1 MNTTTLIT
9 TLAIAASGAL
19 AQDLEHTAPTQS
31 NPVFLVGATVHTVS
45 GDTIENGVVSFADGI
60 IGIVGKADDIMPRI
74 SLGPDTQIIDLSGKH
89 LYPGLIDSVTI
100 LGLEEV
106 SAVRATRD
114 KNEVGD
120 MTPEV
125 RAYVAVN
132 PDSTVIPTART
143 NGILTFGVFPTGG
156 TIPGRAS
163 VLKADGWTTEDL
175 AIDRDAGVIISW
187 PRMRYTGDNAK
198 RQRERR
204 DERIANLD
212 TVFANAAAYAAEHDL
227 RDLKLEAL
235 GTVLDSAEDQNPV
248 FINANDY
255 DQITA
260 AVNWAIDT
268 GLKPVIVGG
277 RDAHL
282 CTDLLAST
290 DTPVIIGGTYGFPKR
305 NDGAYDEPYTLPAKL
320 EAAGVKWSLTMS
332 GRFAHERNLPEA
344 MGISVAHGLD
354 HAAAL
359 RGITLNAAQILG
371 LGNELGS
378 IEPGKHATLV
388 VTDDDILN
396 VTSVVEHAWI
406 QGSKID
412 LTNKQTELRDKYRE
426 KYRQLEMIED

>member
-1 MNTTTLIT
+1 MNYTKALIT
-9 TLAIAASGAL
+9 TLAVAASGVM
-19 AQDLEHTAPTQS
+19 AQDLEHSAPAQDH
-31 NPVFLVGATVHTVS
+31 PIFLVGATVHTVS
-45 GDTIENGVVSFADGI
+45 GETIENGVVSFTDGI
-60 IGIVGKADDIMPRI
+60 LGIVGKADEIMPRI
-74 SLGPDTQIIDLSGKH
+74 SLSPDSEIIDLSGKH

-106 SAVRATRD
+106 SAVRATLD

-132 PDSTVIPTART
+132 PDSTVIPTARS
-143 NGILTFGVFPTGG
+143 NGILTFGVFPVGG

-175 AIDRDAGVIISW
+175 AIERDAGVIISW
-187 PRMRYTGDNAK
+187 PRMRYSGDNAK
-198 RQRERR
+198 RQRDRR
-204 DERIANLD
+204 DERINNL
-212 TVFANAAAYAAEHDL
+212 TQVFAEAESYAADHEV

-235 GTVLDSAEDQNPV
+235 GTVLDSAENQHPV
-248 FINANDY
+248 FINADDY

-260 AVNWAIDT
+260 AVNWATET

-282 CTDLLAST
+282 CTDLLIST
-290 DTPVIIGGTYGFPKR
+290 NTPVIIGGTYGFPKR

-320 EAAGVKWSLTMS
+320 EAAGVQWSLTMS

-354 HAAAL
+354 QDAAL
-359 RGITLNAAQILG
+359 RGITLEAAQILG
-371 LGNELGS
+371 IDDTLGS
-378 IEPGKHATLV
+378 IEPGKHATLIV
-388 VTDDDILN
+388 SDGNILD
-396 VTSVVEHAWI
+396 VTSIVEHAWI
-406 QGSKID
+406 QGRSVE

-426 KYRQLEMIED
+426 KYRQLDLID

>member
-1 MNTTTLIT
+1 MHIKTALIT
-9 TLAIAASGAL
+9 TLAIAASGAM
-19 AQDLEHTAPTQS
+19 AQDLEHTAPAQDH
-31 NPVFLVGATVHTVS
+31 PVFLVGATVHTIS
-45 GDTIENGVVSFADGI
+45 GETIENGVVSFADGI
-60 IGIVGKADDIMPRI
+60 LGIVGKADDIMPRI
-74 SLGPDTQIIDLSGKH
+74 SLSPDSEIIDLSGKH
-89 LYPGLIDSVTI
+89 LYPGLIDSVTV

-106 SAVRATRD
+106 SSVRATLD

-132 PDSTVIPTART
+132 PDSTVIPTARV

-163 VLKADGWTTEDL
+163 ILNADGWTTEDL
-175 AIDRDAGVIISW
+175 ALERDAGLIINW
-187 PRMRYTGDNAK
+187 PRMRFTGDSAK

-204 DERIANLD
+204 DERIEALNA
-212 TVFANAAAYAAEHDL
+212 VFTNAAAYAKEHTDRDL
-227 RDLKLEAL
+227 RLEAIATAL
-235 GTVLDSAEDQNPV
+235 PGDEQNPV
-248 FINANDY
+248 FINANNY

-260 AVNWAIDT
+260 AVNWAVDL

-282 CTDLLAST
+282 CTDLLVST
-290 DTPVIIGGTYGFPKR
+290 DTPVIIGGTYNFPKR
-305 NDGAYDEPYTLPAKL
+305 SDAGYDDPYTLPAKL
-320 EAAGVKWSLTMS
+320 EAAGVQWSVTMS

-359 RGITLNAAQILG
+359 RGITLDAANILG
-371 LGNELGS
+371 VGDRLGS

-388 VTDDDILN
+388 VTDGDILD
-396 VTSVVEHAWI
+396 VTSIVEHAWI
-406 QGSKID
+406 AGSKIE

-426 KYRQLEMIED
+426 KYRQLDIIGD